1 MIIGE
6 IGLGI
11 TFISLVI
18 WVVLLCFRGQ
28 FWQADQ
34 RLDVP
39 AKELEKW
46 PSVCAVI
53 PARNEAEMLPATM
66 RSALLQSYPGSFKIV
81 LVDDNST
88 DNTANVAQNVAQEL
102 DKSQQLHILSGE
114 PLPPGWSGKLWAIE
128 QGIRYAETLTPT
140 PDYFLLTDADIEHHS
155 TNLRQLVA
163 KSQQDDLDLVSLMVL
178 LRCESF
184 WEKALIPAFVFFF
197 QKLYPFRWVNN
208 PKNSTAAA
216 AGGCILIRSSAL
228 NRVGGIEVVRQA
240 LIDDCALAQAV
251 KNRRGINSPAN
262 SESPLKW
269 NKSSFSALFRG
280 IQLLARDLNP
290 WRVNDPIE
298 NFNNN
303 QQPNIQGKIWLGLT
317 NLTRSLRP
325 YPSLSSIWD
334 MVARTAFTQLNYSP
348 LLLLGTLIGMTLIY
362 IVPPVGAIV
371 GLLTGNWLV
380 ALVSLSTWLLMAIA
394 YLPTLKLYGCSSL
407 WSFCLPAIAFLYT
420 LMTLDSA
427 WRHWRGQGGAWKGR
441 VYSLT
446 GITTKPIKPF

>member
-6 IGLGI
+6 VGLGI

-18 WVVLLCFRGQ
+18 WIVLLCFRGQ
-28 FWQADQ
+28 FWRADQ
-34 RLDVP
+34 KLDVP
-39 AKELEKW
+39 ATELEKW

-88 DNTANVAQNVAQEL
+88 DNTANVAKNVAQEL

-114 PLPPGWSGKLWAIE
+114 PLPPGWSGKLWAIS
-128 QGIRYAETLTPT
+128 QGIRYAETLIPT
-140 PDYFLLTDADIEHHS
+140 PDYFLLTDADIEHHN

-184 WEKALIPAFVFFF
+184 WEKVLIPAFVFFF
-197 QKLYPFRWVNN
+197 QKLYPFRWVNDPN
-208 PKNSTAAA
+208 NSTAAA
-216 AGGCILIRSSAL
+216 AGGCILISREAL

-251 KNRRGINSPAN
+251 KNSRGFSPAN

-269 NKSSFSALFRG
+269 TKSSFSALFRG
-280 IQLLARDLNP
+280 LQLLARDLNP

-303 QQPNIQGKIWLGLT
+303 QQPNTQGKIWLGLT

-348 LLLLGTLIGMTLIY
+348 LLLLGTLIGMPLIY

-380 ALVSLSTWLLMAIA
+380 TLVSLSTWLLMAIA

-446 GITTKPIKPF
+446 GITTKPI